1 MISRYLDLIRLS
13 LRQIAEYNRKPTDF
27 ACPILSKKSQL
38 CYTPERRESFTSRS
52 TEVIKLLLVVDI
64 KFHEKSLR
72 ETVHV
77 SELLIH

>member
-1 MISRYLDLIRLS
+1 MPNLV
-13 LRQIAEYNRKPTDF
+13 
-27 ACPILSKKSQL
+27 KKSQL
-38 CYTPERRESFTSRS
+38 CYIPERRESFTSRS
-52 TEVIKLLLVVDI
+52 TEVIKLLLVFDI

>member
-1 MISRYLDLIRLS
+1 MISRSYSALTSSNSRIKPKTYRLCMPN
-13 LRQIAEYNRKPTDF
+13 LV
-27 ACPILSKKSQL
+27 KKSQL
-38 CYTPERRESFTSRS
+38 CYIPERCESFTSRS